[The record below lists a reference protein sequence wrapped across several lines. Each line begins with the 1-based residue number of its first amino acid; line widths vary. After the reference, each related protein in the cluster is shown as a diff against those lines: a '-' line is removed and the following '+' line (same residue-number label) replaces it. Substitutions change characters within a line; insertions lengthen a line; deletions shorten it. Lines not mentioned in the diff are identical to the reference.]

1 MANKPPFVG
10 ERVKLS
16 DLCTKGKSTL
26 RQKDVLNN
34 GPYPVYGASGIIGTM
49 SAFQNEVPCV
59 CVVKDGAGV
68 GRVMACEACS
78 SVLGTMQALIPKDGV
93 DNDYLLHLVRS
104 LKLGEGFSGSTIPH
118 IYFKDYC
125 KRTVPSLSL
134 AQQAKISSAFG
145 LIESLT
151 GQKKLALDKLDQLIK
166 SRFVEMF
173 GNPTEP
179 GPYPLFS
186 IGDLYHV
193 KSSKRIYSREQTKE
207 GIPFYRLA
215 DVGNLIDGVRPRQ
228 EIFISTDHYEKLK
241 GSGMVPIANDV
252 LVTARGTLGKC
263 YVIKEEDKFY
273 FQDGMIT
280 WLSQT
285 VDSPLATWIVELFA
299 NQAFL
304 ADLNENC
311 SGTTVKYLSLRD
323 LADRIIPVPPIELQQ
338 QFADFVARVDK
349 SRFVVQQQ
357 IDKLQTLYDS
367 LAQEYFGD

>member
-1 MANKPPFVG
+1 M
-10 ERVKLS
+10 KLS

-173 GNPTEP
+173 GSCGEDSLV
-179 GPYPLFS
+179 PLEDICSIITDGTHQPPKFRPQGVPFIFVS
-186 IGDLYHV
+186 NIANNQLTYETTKFISEEDYRTLIKRTPIEIGDVLISAVGSFGHPAIVRQMRPFCFQRHIAYLKPVRDLV
-193 KSSKRIYSREQTKE
+193 KSEYLHAALLSEKSQRYMNQVAKGIAQRTVSLKSFKE
-207 GIPFYRLA
+207 L
-215 DVGNLIDGVRPRQ
+215 L
-228 EIFISTDHYEKLK
+228 
-241 GSGMVPIANDV
+241 VP
-252 LVTARGTLGKC
+252 LP
-263 YVIKEEDKFY
+263 
-273 FQDGMIT
+273 
-280 WLSQT
+280 
-285 VDSPLATWIVELFA
+285 PL
-299 NQAFL
+299 
-304 ADLNENC
+304 
-311 SGTTVKYLSLRD
+311 
-323 LADRIIPVPPIELQQ
+323 ELQQ
-338 QFADFVARVDK
+338 EFADFVAQVEK
-349 SRFVVQQQ
+349 SRFV
-357 IDKLQTLYDS
+357 DPGSDS
-367 LAQEYFGD
+367 LSLPCVFCGINFVFARSE